1 MKSAMAMALGL
12 AALAGSARGQFSFV
26 FKDGDH
32 YEQWLQ
38 QNENNIKAFAQP
50 TLVVC
55 FKSSGTVHLLQFATG
70 TDTVIGTRKDC
81 KGSTDFNNNALP
93 YIDLV
98 KAIQFFSM
106 FGLPPSPRP
115 EIRPEA
121 APASSLPPTWPLYRA
136 FPFLPGYP
144 DSVVS
149 GVSPTCNSANRGAY
163 LLVDHQNS
171 SLTVAQEC
179 NGQQFGTDIALA
191 GNALQAAVTPDGTLA
206 LVTSFDGAVNFIDLT
221 TLKRTAT
228 LATPNDNPSGIAISN
243 DGSTAY
249 VTSFTNSGALLT
261 IDIAGRKVTNRLP
274 LPGYPQSVVL
284 SPDDSLAW
292 VMFPF
297 TDTITVVDTLT
308 GTVAKN
314 LQISSPYGVAF
325 NAAGT
330 RAYVSNRSQG
340 TVQVIDTATYQTVKS
355 IPVGNGPVEILVSP
369 DDTYAVVSNF
379 DGASLTAFDLNSYA
393 TTTLK
398 LPDQPLGM
406 AFVQ

>member
-1 MKSAMAMALGL
+1 
-12 AALAGSARGQFSFV
+12 
-26 FKDGDH
+26 
-32 YEQWLQ
+32 
-38 QNENNIKAFAQP
+38 
-50 TLVVC
+50 
-55 FKSSGTVHLLQFATG
+55 
-70 TDTVIGTRKDC
+70 
-81 KGSTDFNNNALP
+81 
-93 YIDLV
+93 
-98 KAIQFFSM
+98 
-106 FGLPPSPRP
+106 
-115 EIRPEA
+115 
-121 APASSLPPTWPLYRA
+121 
-136 FPFLPGYP
+136 
-144 DSVVS
+144 
-149 GVSPTCNSANRGAY
+149 
-163 LLVDHQNS
+163 
-171 SLTVAQEC
+171 
-179 NGQQFGTDIALA
+179 
-191 GNALQAAVTPDGTLA
+191 VTPDGTQA

-274 LPGYPQSVVL
+274 LQGYPQSVVL

-292 VMFPF
+292 VIFPF